1 MHGWTPASAINNM
14 KNVAESYLNQPK
26 PGIPVL
32 SPDELE
38 TPPLTLGQLTWRR
51 FRRHKMAIFGTVVLI
66 LIMIYTFGGMLI
78 FSEAD
83 ANHTETGN
91 ALQAPTREHLFGTDT
106 IGRDI
111 LARTIYGGQ
120 ISIIIGITAM
130 LVELMIGVPIGAL
143 AGYFGGKLDSVL
155 MRITEAIL
163 VIPQIFLL
171 LVMARYF
178 TQSIPNIK
186 FLGRTFSGSVLV
198 IVFVIGITSWPYLA
212 RIVRAQF
219 LSVKEND
226 FILAAR
232 ATGTSTRDII
242 FRHILPNSSA
252 PIIVSATLS
261 VAAAITLEAYISF
274 LGLGVRPPTAT
285 WGNMLEGAYNY
296 IESAWWL
303 WFFPGLLIALIV
315 LSINFLGDGLR
326 DALDPHSRAS

>member
-1 MHGWTPASAINNM
+1 LFLI
-14 KNVAESYLNQPK
+14 
-26 PGIPVL
+26 VL
-32 SPDELE
+32 
-38 TPPLTLGQLTWRR
+38 
-51 FRRHKMAIFGTVVLI
+51 
-66 LIMIYTFGGMLI
+66 YTFGGMLF

-83 ANHTETGN
+83 ANRTETGN
-91 ALQAPTREHLFGTDT
+91 ALQPPTREHLFGTDT

-111 LARTIYGGQ
+111 MARTIYGGQ

-130 LVELMIGVPIGAL
+130 IMEVILGVSIGAL
-143 AGYFGGKLDSVL
+143 SGYFGGKLDSIL
-155 MRITEAIL
+155 MRATEAML

-178 TQSIPNIK
+178 AQSIPNIK
-186 FLGRTFSGSVLV
+186 LLGRTFSGSVVV
-198 IVFVIGITSWPYLA
+198 IVFVIAITSWPYLA
-212 RIVRAQF
+212 RIVRSQF

-296 IESAWWL
+296 IETAWWL
-303 WFFPGLLIALIV
+303 WFFPGILIALTV
-315 LSINFLGDGLR
+315 LGINFLGDGLR
-326 DALDPHSRAS
+326 DALDPHSRAV

>member
-1 MHGWTPASAINNM
+1 MT
-14 KNVAESYLNQPK
+14 ESIIEQPK
-26 PGIPVL
+26 SGIPSL
-32 SPDELE
+32 SLDELE
-38 TPPLTLGQLTWRR
+38 TPPLSLGQLTWRR
-51 FRRHKMAIFGTVVLI
+51 FRRHRMAIFGAVVLF
-66 LIMIYTFGGMLI
+66 LIVIYAFGGMLI

-83 ANHTETGN
+83 ANHTETG
-91 ALQAPTREHLFGTDT
+91 ARLQAPSWVHPFGTDT

-120 ISIIIGITAM
+120 ISIFIGLTAM
-130 LVELMIGVPIGAL
+130 LFEVILGVSVGAL
-143 AGYFGGKLDSVL
+143 SGYFGGRIDSIL
-155 MRITEAIL
+155 MRTTEAVL

-178 TQSIPNIK
+178 SQSIPNIK
-186 FLGRTFSGSVLV
+186 FIGRTFSGSVIV
-198 IVFVIGITSWPYLA
+198 IIFVIAITSWPYLA

-219 LSVKEND
+219 LTVKEND

-242 FRHILPNSSA
+242 FRHILPNSIA

-274 LGLGVRPPTAT
+274 LGMGVQPPTAT

-296 IESAWWL
+296 IESSWWL
-303 WFFPGLLIALIV
+303 WFFPGLLIALTV

-326 DALDPHSRAS
+326 DALDPHSRAA

>member
-1 MHGWTPASAINNM
+1 
-14 KNVAESYLNQPK
+14 L
-26 PGIPVL
+26 L
-32 SPDELE
+32 PDELE
-38 TPPLTLGQLTWRR
+38 TPPLSLGQLTWRR
-51 FRRHKMAIFGTVVLI
+51 FRRHRMAIFGSITRVFMI
-66 LIMIYTFGGMLI
+66 LYSFGGMLF

-83 ANHTETGN
+83 ANRTDTG
-91 ALQAPTREHLFGTDT
+91 ARLQAPTREHPFGTDT

-120 ISIIIGITAM
+120 ISLLIGLTAM
-130 LVELMIGVPIGAL
+130 MVEVSIGVTIGAS
-143 AGYFGGKLDSVL
+143 AGYFGGKLDSLL
-155 MRITEAIL
+155 MRLTEAMLI
-163 VIPQIFLL
+163 IPQIFLL
-171 LVMARYF
+171 LVIAKYF
-178 TQSIPNIK
+178 AQSIPNLK
-186 FLGRTFSGSVLV
+186 LMGRTFSGSVLV
-198 IVFVIGITSWPYLA
+198 IIFVIGITSWPYLA

-242 FRHILPNSSA
+242 FRHILPNSIA
-252 PIIVSATLS
+252 PIIVAATLG

-296 IESAWWL
+296 VESAWWL
-303 WFFPGLLIALIV
+303 WFFPGMLIALTV

-326 DALDPHSRAS
+326 DALDPHSRAV